1 MPQRS
6 ISFLVVLLLIF
17 SGEINGQKNDCLP
30 QKKDSL
36 ISRTRESGG
45 CNGWRTTDLIFT
57 RSIEEIKLLLRFPI
71 DYNKLANFNFENQ
84 LKLDYPIKDTSAIKK
99 ITPLYLFRAAPLPS
113 YTTHLGFFCK
123 QELQLDKITAMPVRL
138 RLGSLNY
145 VNCMEQK
152 PNANKE

>member
-17 SGEINGQKNDCLP
+17 YGEINRQKNDCIP
-30 QKKDSL
+30 QKKDSMNPR
-36 ISRTRESGG
+36 IRELGG
-45 CNGWRTTDLIFT
+45 CNGWKTTDLIFT
-57 RSIEEIKLLLRFPI
+57 RSAEEIILLLKLPI

-84 LKLDYPIKDTSAIKK
+84 LKLDYPIKDTSGIKK

-123 QELQLDKITAMPVRL
+123 QELELDKITAMPVRL

-145 VNCMEQK
+145 VNWMEQK
-152 PNANKE
+152 PNSNKE